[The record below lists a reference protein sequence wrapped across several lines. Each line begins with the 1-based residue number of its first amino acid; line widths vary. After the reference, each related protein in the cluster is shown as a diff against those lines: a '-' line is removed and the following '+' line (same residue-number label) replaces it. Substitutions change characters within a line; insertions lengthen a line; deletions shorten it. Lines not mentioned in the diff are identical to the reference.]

1 MYTYKL
7 ELKNEQ
13 KPVWKGENALEG
25 VCIKMYD
32 CGDICKCCYIYKR
45 FKNGFFKDILEK
57 SILFDEQKHTV

>member
-13 KPVWKGENALEG
+13 KPVWKGENVLEG

-32 CGDICKCCYIYKR
+32 CDDICKCCYI
-45 FKNGFFKDILEK
+45 LQ
-57 SILFDEQKHTV
+57 SIREAAFLKIS